1 MTFQSPGRFLLLSYV
16 HSTGCQ
22 RPGAAPKRQHCMT
35 EAALAGGLSGS
46 RWKCRGQ
53 GSADPS
59 QCLELSLTQTHA
71 LTNALHTYTD
81 HMHTDTCIPH
91 THHTHT
97 YRACSL
103 SHTHT
108 PTHPPAGGVS
118 PGPLTMG
125 CAHSTGLAELEYNL
139 GLINI

>member
-1 MTFQSPGRFLLLSYV
+1 MAFQSPGRFLPLSYV

-46 RWKCRGQ
+46 RWKCSGQ

-59 QCLELSLTQTHA
+59 QCLELSPTQTHA
-71 LTNALHTYTD
+71 LTNALHTYTYR
-81 HMHTDTCIPH
+81 MHTDTCIPY

-103 SHTHT
+103 THTHT
-108 PTHPPAGGVS
+108 PTHPHTLQQGKSLLV
-118 PGPLTMG
+118 
-125 CAHSTGLAELEYNL
+125 HSLWAVPTQLAWLNWNT
-139 GLINI
+139 I